1 MKILFTAKG
10 ENWESPMD
18 ERFGRMEMLVIYDE
32 ESDTL
37 EALDNSGTESMEHG
51 VGLQTSKKVM
61 ELKPDVVITGN
72 GAGQKA
78 LDLLKRGN
86 IKMYIGA
93 GEMTLKEAYDAYKNG
108 QLKTQF

>member
-1 MKILFTAKG
+1 MKIIFTAKG
-10 ENWESPMD
+10 ETWDSPMD
-18 ERFGRMEMLVIYDE
+18 ERFGRMEMLAFYDE

-37 EALDNSGTESMEHG
+37 ETISNSETESMEHG

-61 ELKPDVVITGN
+61 ELKPDIVITGN

-78 LDLLKRGN
+78 LDLLKRSR

>member
-10 ENWESPMD
+10 ESWESPMD

-37 EALDNSGTESMEHG
+37 EVVSNSETESMEHG

-61 ELKPDVVITGN
+61 ELKPDIVITGN

-78 LDLLKRGN
+78 LDLLKRSD

-93 GEMTLKEAYDAYKNG
+93 GEMRLKEAYDAYKNG

>member
-1 MKILFTAKG
+1 MKIVFTAKG
-10 ENWESPMD
+10 KNWDSPMD

-37 EALDNSGTESMEHG
+37 ETLSNSETEAMEHG
-51 VGLQTSKKVM
+51 VGLQTAKKVM
-61 ELKPDVVITGN
+61 ELKPDLIITGN
-72 GAGQKA
+72 GAGKKA
-78 LDLLKRGN
+78 LDLLKRTH

-93 GEMTLKEAYDAYKNG
+93 ADMTLKEAYEAYNNG

>member
-10 ENWESPMD
+10 ENWVSPMD

-32 ESDTL
+32 ERDTL
-37 EALDNSGTESMEHG
+37 EVVDNSETESMEHG

-61 ELKPDVVITGN
+61 ELKPDIVITGN

-78 LDLLKRGN
+78 LDLLKRSN

-93 GEMTLKEAYDAYKNG
+93 GAMTLKEAYDAYKND